1 MQYNHLCST
10 FMDSGSLDIVDIKK
24 LTVKLTYRLVAQAN
38 SFMGGVSNEKFRIV
52 SFNCLSVVFYLM

>member
-24 LTVKLTYRLVAQAN
+24 STVKLTCRLVAQAN
-38 SFMGGVSNEKFRIV
+38 SFMGGVSNVKFRIV

>member
-24 LTVKLTYRLVAQAN
+24 LTVKLACRLVAQAN

-52 SFNCLSVVFYLM
+52 SVNCLSVVFYLM

>member
-24 LTVKLTYRLVAQAN
+24 STVKLAYRLVAQAN